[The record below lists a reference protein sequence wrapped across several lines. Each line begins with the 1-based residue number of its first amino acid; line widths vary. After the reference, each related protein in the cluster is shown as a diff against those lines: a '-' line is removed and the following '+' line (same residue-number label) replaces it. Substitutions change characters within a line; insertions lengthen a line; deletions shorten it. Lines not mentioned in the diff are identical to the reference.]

1 MEYYNARKMDP
12 RNNKDDDK
20 LLRAYWGGCKVG
32 DKLDKGLKAV
42 TMKWFK

>member
-1 MEYYNARKMDP
+1 MDP

-20 LLRAYWGGCKVG
+20 LVRAYWGGKVG
-32 DKLDKGLKAV
+32 DIIDKGMPAV